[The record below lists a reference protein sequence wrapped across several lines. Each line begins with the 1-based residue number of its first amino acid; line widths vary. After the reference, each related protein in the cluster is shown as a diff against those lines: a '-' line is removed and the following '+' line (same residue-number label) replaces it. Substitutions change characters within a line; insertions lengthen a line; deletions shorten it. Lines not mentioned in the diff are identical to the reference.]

1 MRILIFERQVIL
13 LKGYTTKQIL
23 ADDWLPD
30 DYNELV
36 KVYRTLAKSADQRLV
51 RLEAYRHEK
60 GFKTADKW
68 AYARAMH
75 DIQAWSGSEATRFNM
90 APPASKTDL
99 VSKIQDIKHFLQSPT
114 STKQGIIAVYKKKAD
129 SLNKTMRLDNPDWT
143 DLTWKDMAQYFDS
156 KLHDKIDEQYGS
168 KTKFQIISSLKKNKK
183 AILEDIKEKKDQHVK
198 VEDEVL
204 QITIEN
210 IIETYPDEVKKF
222 LKSS

>member
-1 MRILIFERQVIL
+1 MRILIFESEVIL
-13 LKGYTTKQIL
+13 LKGYTTKQIM

-60 GFKTADKW
+60 GFKTAEKW

-75 DIQAWSGSEATRFNM
+75 DIKVWSGSEANRFNV
-90 APPASKTDL
+90 APPSSKTDL
-99 VSKIQDIKHFLQSPT
+99 ISKIQDIKHFLQSPT
-114 STKQGIIAVYKKKAD
+114 STKQGIISVYKKKAD
-129 SLNKTMRLDNPDWT
+129 SLNKTMRKDNPDWT

-183 AILEDIKEKKDQHVK
+183 AILEEIKEKKDQHIK

-204 QITIEN
+204 QITIEDL
-210 IIETYPDEVKKF
+210 IKTYPDEVKKF

>member
-1 MRILIFERQVIL
+1 MRILIFESEVIL
-13 LKGYTTKQIL
+13 LKGYTTKQIM

-60 GFKTADKW
+60 GFKTAEKW

-75 DIQAWSGSEATRFNM
+75 DIKVWSGSEANRFNV
-90 APPASKTDL
+90 APPTSKTDL

-114 STKQGIIAVYKKKAD
+114 STKQGIISVYKKKAD
-129 SLNKTMRLDNPDWT
+129 SLNKTMRKDNPDWT

-183 AILEDIKEKKDQHVK
+183 AILEEIKEKKDQHIK

-204 QITIEN
+204 QVTIEN
-210 IIETYPDEVKKF
+210 IIETYPDEVKKL

>member
-1 MRILIFERQVIL
+1 M
-13 LKGYTTKQIL
+13 KGYSTKQIL

-129 SLNKTMRLDNPDWT
+129 SLNRTMRLDNPDWA

-183 AILEDIKEKKDQHVK
+183 ALVKHLKILLVQKKKQ
-198 VEDEVL
+198 
-204 QITIEN
+204 N
-210 IIETYPDEVKKF
+210 
-222 LKSS
+222 

>member
-1 MRILIFERQVIL
+1 M
-13 LKGYTTKQIL
+13 KGYSTKQIL

>member
-1 MRILIFERQVIL
+1 M
-13 LKGYTTKQIL
+13 KGYTTKQIM

-60 GFKTADKW
+60 GFKTAEKW

-75 DIQAWSGSEATRFNM
+75 DIKVWSGSEANRFNV
-90 APPASKTDL
+90 APPSSKTDL
-99 VSKIQDIKHFLQSPT
+99 ISKIQDIKHFLQSPT
-114 STKQGIIAVYKKKAD
+114 STKQGIISVYKKKAD
-129 SLNKTMRLDNPDWT
+129 SLNKTMRKDNPDWT

-183 AILEDIKEKKDQHVK
+183 AILEEIKEKKDQHIK

-204 QITIEN
+204 QITIEDL
-210 IIETYPDEVKKF
+210 IKTYPDEVKKF

>member
-1 MRILIFERQVIL
+1 M
-13 LKGYTTKQIL
+13 KGYTTKQIM

-60 GFKTADKW
+60 GFKTAEKW

-75 DIQAWSGSEATRFNM
+75 DIKVWSGSEANRFNV
-90 APPASKTDL
+90 APPTSKTDL

-114 STKQGIIAVYKKKAD
+114 STKQGIISVYKKKAD
-129 SLNKTMRLDNPDWT
+129 SLNKTMRKDNPDWT

-183 AILEDIKEKKDQHVK
+183 AILEEIKEKKDQHIK

-204 QITIEN
+204 QVTIEN
-210 IIETYPDEVKKF
+210 IIETYPDEVKKL

>member
-1 MRILIFERQVIL
+1 M
-13 LKGYTTKQIL
+13 KGYTTKQIM

-60 GFKTADKW
+60 GFKTAEKW

-75 DIQAWSGSEATRFNM
+75 DIKVWSGSEANRFNV
-90 APPASKTDL
+90 APPDNKTDL

-114 STKQGIIAVYKKKAD
+114 STKQGIISVYKKKAD
-129 SLNKTMRLDNPDWT
+129 SLNKTMRKDNPDWT

-183 AILEDIKEKKDQHVK
+183 AILEEIKEKKDQHIK

-204 QITIEN
+204 QVTIED
-210 IIETYPDEVKKF
+210 IIKTYPDEVKKL

>member
-1 MRILIFERQVIL
+1 M
-13 LKGYTTKQIL
+13 KGYTTKQIM

-60 GFKTADKW
+60 GFKTAEKW

-75 DIQAWSGSEATRFNM
+75 DIKVWSGSEANRFNV
-90 APPASKTDL
+90 APPSSKTDL
-99 VSKIQDIKHFLQSPT
+99 ISKIQDIKHFLQSPT
-114 STKQGIIAVYKKKAD
+114 STKQGIISAYKKKAD
-129 SLNKTMRLDNPDWT
+129 SLNKTMRKDNPDWT

-183 AILEDIKEKKDQHVK
+183 AILEEIKEKKDQHIK

-204 QITIEN
+204 QVTIEN
-210 IIETYPDEVKKF
+210 IIETYPDEVKKL

>member
-1 MRILIFERQVIL
+1 MGILIFERKVIY
-13 LKGYTTKQIL
+13 LKGYSTKQIL

-60 GFKTADKW
+60 GFKTAEKW

-75 DIQAWSGSEATRFNM
+75 DIEQWSGSEANRFNT

-114 STKQGIIAVYKKKAD
+114 STKQGIISVYKKKAD
-129 SLNKTMRLDNPDWT
+129 SLNKTMRKDNPDWT

-168 KTKFQIISSLKKNKK
+168 KTKFKIISALKKNKK
-183 AILEDIKEKKDQHVK
+183 AILEDINEKKNQHIK

-204 QITIEN
+204 QITIEDL
-210 IIETYPDEVKKF
+210 IKTYPDEVKKF